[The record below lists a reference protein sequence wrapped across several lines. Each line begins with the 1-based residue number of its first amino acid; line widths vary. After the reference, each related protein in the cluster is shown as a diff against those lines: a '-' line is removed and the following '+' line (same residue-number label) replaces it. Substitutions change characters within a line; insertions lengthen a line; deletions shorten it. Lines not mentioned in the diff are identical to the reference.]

1 MRLLRGILSCCMGV
15 AWADS
20 AVLGV
25 GVARPDAGVRQV
37 AGQSLPVGQGLV
49 VVYLVPGS
57 SAAAFLQPGD
67 VLVSVDGTSL
77 HNKDEL
83 SRVVQQKKPGDTVLV
98 VLLRHGDQMSVVLR
112 LDGRPDTPELSP
124 EQHEAV
130 NRLLLLLVPHDENA
144 AVDVP
149 AVRRQLLL
157 LAELGL
163 ATRNSYA
170 TCQLYFRQGNYLLA
184 VRSTDRMLSITSNAP
199 QVPNVLLRAD
209 FYRRDQKPLP
219 VKLRDILLQSEYY
232 KP

>member
-1 MRLLRGILSCCMGV
+1 MRLLWGILSCCMGV

-25 GVARPDAGVRQV
+25 RVARPDAGVRQV
-37 AGQSLPVGQGLV
+37 AGQCLPVGQGLV

-77 HNKDEL
+77 HNEDDL
-83 SRVVQQKKPGDTVLV
+83 SRVVQQKKPGDTVLA
-98 VLLRHGDQMSVVLR
+98 VLLRHGEQMSLVLR
-112 LDGRPDTPELSP
+112 LEGRPATPELTP

-163 ATRNSYA
+163 ATRDSYA
-170 TCQLYFRQGNYLLA
+170 ACLLYFRQGKYLLA
-184 VRSTDRMLSITSNAP
+184 VKSTERVLSISSNAP
-199 QVPNVLLRAD
+199 QVPDALLRAD

-219 VKLRDILLQSEYY
+219 AKLREFLLQSEYY
-232 KP
+232 MP

>member
-1 MRLLRGILSCCMGV
+1 MRLFWGILCCMGAV
-15 AWADS
+15 LAEP

-25 GVARPDAGVRQV
+25 RVARPDAGVRQV
-37 AGQSLPVGQGLV
+37 AGSRLFVGQGLV

-67 VLVSVDGTSL
+67 VLVSVDGTPL
-77 HNKDEL
+77 YNEEEL
-83 SRVVQQKKPGDTVLV
+83 AGVVQRKKPGDTVLV
-98 VLLRHGDQMSVVLR
+98 VLLRHGEEMSLELR
-112 LDGRPDTPELSP
+112 LEGRPVTPELSP

-130 NRLLLLLVPHDENA
+130 NRLLLLLVPHDENE

-163 ATRNSYA
+163 ATRDAYA
-170 TCQLYFRQGNYLLA
+170 TCRLYLRQGKYLVA
-184 VRSTDRMLSITSNAP
+184 VKSTERVLSITHNHP
-199 QVPNVLLRAD
+199 KVPEALLRAD

-219 VKLRDILLQSEYY
+219 PELRDFLLKSEYY

>member
-1 MRLLRGILSCCMGV
+1 MKLFWGILFGCMGAV
-15 AWADS
+15 WADS

-25 GVARPDAGVRQV
+25 RVARPDAGVRQV
-37 AGQSLPVGQGLV
+37 AGLGLPVGQGLV

-67 VLVSVDGTSL
+67 VLVSVDGTPL
-77 HNKDEL
+77 YNEEEL
-83 SRVVQQKKPGDTVLV
+83 AHVVQQKKPGDTVLV
-98 VLLRHGDQMSVVLR
+98 VLLRHGKPLSLVLR
-112 LDGRPDTPELSP
+112 LEGRPAAPELSP

-130 NRLLLLLVPHDENA
+130 NRLLLLLVPHDESA

-163 ATRNSYA
+163 AARDAYA
-170 TCQLYFRQGNYLLA
+170 TCLLYFRQGKYLLA
-184 VRSTDRMLSITSNAP
+184 VKSTERVLSITSNAP
-199 QVPNVLLRAD
+199 QVPDVLLRAD
-209 FYRRDQKPLP
+209 FYRRDQSPLP
-219 VKLRDILLQSEYY
+219 SKLRDFLLQSEFY

>member
-1 MRLLRGILSCCMGV
+1 MRLLWGILSCCMGV

-25 GVARPDAGVRQV
+25 RVARPDAGVRQV
-37 AGQSLPVGQGLV
+37 AGQCLPVGQGLV

-77 HNKDEL
+77 YNEDDL
-83 SRVVQQKKPGDTVLV
+83 SRVVQQKKPGDTVLA
-98 VLLRHGDQMSVVLR
+98 VLLRHGEQMSLVLR
-112 LDGRPDTPELSP
+112 LEGRPATPELTP

-163 ATRNSYA
+163 ATRDSYA
-170 TCQLYFRQGNYLLA
+170 ACLLYFRQGKYLLA
-184 VRSTDRMLSITSNAP
+184 VKSTERVLSISSNAP
-199 QVPNVLLRAD
+199 QVPDALLRAD

-219 VKLRDILLQSEYY
+219 AKLREFLLQSEYY